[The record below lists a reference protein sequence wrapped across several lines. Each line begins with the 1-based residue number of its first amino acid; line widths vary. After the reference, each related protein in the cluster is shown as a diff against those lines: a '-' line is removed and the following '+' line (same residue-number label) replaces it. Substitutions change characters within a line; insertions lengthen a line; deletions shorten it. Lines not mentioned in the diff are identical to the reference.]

1 MGGLFWMYIGI
12 FVLTF
17 VISLTYQCKYTDVH
31 HELEEGFKSA

>member
-17 VISLTYQCKYTDVH
+17 VISLVYQCKYTERH
-31 HELEEGFKSA
+31 EELEEGFKSA